1 MHGVWSFQ
9 VRRQA
14 LDFPHIER
22 LFLTSEHIY
31 WLSWKNERAVPSP
44 MTREHI
50 YVGTRDNFNEPQSSW
65 YISSRVNLYRT
76 LDKLRIKI
84 HGLNCFRCGLTKWW
98 IKILWWMSIFF
109 SKLMDNDN
117 FSDKQMKRNKKDRI
131 TDHFA
136 SLWLTFS
143 ELVLCPQKGPCLM
156 GFECLCHS
164 SLSPQFN
171 LILLKKVEK

>member
-1 MHGVWSFQ
+1 MWLFQ

-31 WLSWKNERAVPSP
+31 WLSSKNERAVPSP

-50 YVGTRDNFNEPQSSW
+50 YVGTRDNFNEPQLSW

-109 SKLMDNDN
+109 SKLMDN
-117 FSDKQMKRNKKDRI
+117 Q
-131 TDHFA
+131 
-136 SLWLTFS
+136 LTFQINRWRRIKKI
-143 ELVLCPQKGPCLM
+143 ELQITLQVCSLPSRSLYYAPRRVHVWWG
-156 GFECLCHS
+156 S
-164 SLSPQFN
+164 SACVIQVFLHN
-171 LILLKKVEK
+171 LI